1 MWIKGN
7 LHCHTNESDG
17 DTEPSE
23 VCRFYANHGYHFLS
37 ITDHSRRVDPETVD
51 PHGLLLIAGEEMG
64 TYGADKPDAP
74 LHVNGIGI
82 GRHLPCETAATM
94 VQAIQGCIDAV
105 TANGGIAQINHPNWH
120 YAFDHTTIAQ
130 TRGAQLLEV
139 FNGHPD
145 VNNLGDQEH
154 ISVEAMW
161 DHLLTSGMLIY
172 ATAVDDAHHYVE
184 FAPNKANPLRGW
196 IWVRVERPSVDDVM
210 TALRRGD
217 FYASTGVELEDV
229 IIGRNSLRVIV
240 RKLPGVTYVTKFIGS
255 GGRVLEESKLTDS
268 SFAFD
273 GKQGYVRAKVISSDG
288 KTAWTQP
295 AFTSG
300 LD

>member
-7 LHCHTNESDG
+7 LHCHTTESDG

-23 VCRFYANHGYHFLS
+23 VCRFYANCGYHFLS
-37 ITDHSRRVDPETVD
+37 ITDHSRRIEPGSVDS
-51 PHGLLLIAGEEMG
+51 HGLLLIAGEEMG
-64 TYGADKPDAP
+64 TYGDDKPGAP
-74 LHVNGIGI
+74 LHINGLGI
-82 GRHLPCETAATM
+82 NRHLPCEPAETM
-94 VQAIQGCIDAV
+94 AQAIQGCIDAV
-105 TANGGIAQINHPNWH
+105 IASGGIAQINHPNWH

-130 TRGAQLLEV
+130 TRGARLLEV

-145 VNNLGDQEH
+145 VNNLGDRDH

-196 IWVRVERPSVDDVM
+196 VWVRVERLSVDDVM
-210 TALRRGD
+210 AALRRGD

-229 IIGRNSLRVIV
+229 VIGRNSLRVVV
-240 RKLPGVTYVTKFIGS
+240 RKSSDVTYVTKFIGL
-255 GGRVLEESKLTDS
+255 GGHLLEESKLTDS
-268 SFAFD
+268 SFTFD
-273 GKQGYVRAKVISSDG
+273 GEQGYVRAKVISSDG
-288 KTAWTQP
+288 KVAWTQP
-295 AFTSG
+295 VFASA